1 MDTLL
6 TEIISF
12 SGTAKGIP
20 ARERDR
26 SCVFNFNMLGDSYR
40 GFARKKTNLHH
51 GGTETRRKAKAEKS
65 VALASKFLHID
76 SRILPSFTVKFA
88 MRAIHEV
95 SGLDRVSSSA
105 RLGSLTLAPR

>member
-26 SCVFNFNMLGDSYR
+26 SCKYYFIMLRISYR
-40 GFARKKTNLHH
+40 GCRTNLHH

-65 VALASKFLHID
+65 LALASKCLHID

-95 SGLDRVSSSA
+95 FGLDRVSSSA
-105 RLGSLTLAPR
+105 RLGSHTLAPR